1 MSMGGRNIRQLAGT
15 RLASTSDNLGDEAM
29 VTATRLHDEIDEI
42 LPGLIADRRYL
53 HENPELGCEEFKT
66 SAFVIDR
73 LKALGVEDIRT
84 GINVTGVTGLIR
96 GTAVG
101 QDRVVLVRADMDA
114 LPIHEENDVDYR
126 SQTDGVM
133 HACGHDAHTA
143 ILLGLARI
151 LMGRRDEFA
160 GIVKLLFQPS
170 EEKGPGG
177 ARMMIEEG
185 VLEDPRVDACFA
197 LHMAQDEPLGT
208 IVVKAGALLA
218 ASDRFSIDIQ
228 GKGGHAAHPN
238 MTVDPVVVGA
248 QIISALQAI
257 VSRNVDP
264 IEPAVITVGSL
275 HAGHAANVIPDTA
288 QILGTVRTLN
298 PDVQALIVTRIEEIA
313 NGVSEAMGARATFEY
328 TYGVPA
334 TINDPGAVEIIRGAA
349 REVVGE
355 DRLITPAPSMGGE
368 DFSFFLQN
376 RPGAM
381 FMVGSNNPEKGL
393 IWGHHHPRFDIDEE
407 SLAVGLET
415 MVVTVVKYL
424 EQGLPG

>member
-1 MSMGGRNIRQLAGT
+1 MSHW
-15 RLASTSDNLGDEAM
+15 AS
-29 VTATRLHDEIDEI
+29 
-42 LPGLIADRRYL
+42 
-53 HENPELGCEEFKT
+53 
-66 SAFVIDR
+66 
-73 LKALGVEDIRT
+73 
-84 GINVTGVTGLIR
+84 
-96 GTAVG
+96 
-101 QDRVVLVRADMDA
+101 
-114 LPIHEENDVDYR
+114 
-126 SQTDGVM
+126 
-133 HACGHDAHTA
+133 
-143 ILLGLARI
+143 
-151 LMGRRDEFA
+151 
-160 GIVKLLFQPS
+160 
-170 EEKGPGG
+170 
-177 ARMMIEEG
+177 
-185 VLEDPRVDACFA
+185 
-197 LHMAQDEPLGT
+197 
-208 IVVKAGALLA
+208 IVVKEGALLA

-238 MTVDPVVVGA
+238 MTIDPVVVGA
-248 QIISALQAI
+248 QIISALQSI

-288 QILGTVRTLN
+288 RILGTVRTLN
-298 PDVQALIVTRIEEIA
+298 PDVQALIVARIEEIA

-415 MVVTVVKYL
+415 MAVTVVKYL

>member
-1 MSMGGRNIRQLAGT
+1 
-15 RLASTSDNLGDEAM
+15 M

-73 LKALGVEDIRT
+73 LRALGVEDIRT

-96 GTAVG
+96 GTANG
-101 QDRVVLVRADMDA
+101 EGRVVLIRADMDA
-114 LPIHEENDVDYR
+114 LPIHEENDVEYR
-126 SQTDGVM
+126 SQTDGLM

-151 LMGRRDEFA
+151 LMGRRDQFS
-160 GIVKLLFQPS
+160 GVIKVLFQPS
-170 EEKGPGG
+170 EERGPGG

-185 VLEDPRVDACFA
+185 VLEDPHVDACFA

-208 IVVKAGALLA
+208 ITVKEGAMLA

-238 MTVDPVVVGA
+238 LTVDPVVVGA
-248 QIISALQAI
+248 HVISALQAI
-257 VSRNVDP
+257 VARNVDP

-298 PDVQALIVTRIEEIA
+298 PDVQALIVTRIEEVA
-313 NGVSEAMGARATFEY
+313 NGVCEAMGARANFEY

-334 TINDPGAVEIIRGAA
+334 TINDPGAVEIIRKAA

-393 IWGHHHPRFDIDEE
+393 IWGHHHPKFDIDEE
-407 SLAVGLET
+407 SLGIGVET
-415 MVVTVVKYL
+415 MAVTVVKYL